1 MKLNQIEKFIN
12 ELVYN
17 NEQQI
22 LNEVLKNTNVRKR
35 LQINGY

>member
-22 LNEVLKNTNVRKR
+22 LNEVYKIVM
-35 LQINGY
+35 